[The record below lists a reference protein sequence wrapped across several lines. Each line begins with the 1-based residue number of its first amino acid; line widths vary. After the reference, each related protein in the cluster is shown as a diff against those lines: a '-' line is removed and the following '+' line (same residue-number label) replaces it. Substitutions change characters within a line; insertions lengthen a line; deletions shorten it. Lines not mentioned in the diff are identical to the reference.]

1 MLKFGFDIS
10 GICRNKMRFS
20 LKKIVAL
27 LMLFSLLM
35 SLCAYGFNAK
45 WLGHELSHDREMLTA
60 SFEHDHAQ
68 PLDTDGD
75 PATTPLSDS
84 EHHLIHAVDHAQPL
98 LAGFIVAGLPVITV
112 RTTPLL
118 SRLLALPLVELEPPL
133 RPPRLA

>member
-1 MLKFGFDIS
+1 MLECALRTI
-10 GICRNKMRFS
+10 GIYKIGMRVAS
-20 LKKIVAL
+20 KKIVAL

-68 PLDTDGD
+68 PLETDGD
-75 PATTPLSDS
+75 PDTAPLNDS

-98 LAGFIVAGLPVITV
+98 LAGFIVAGLPVIPV

>member
-1 MLKFGFDIS
+1 MLKFDLNIS
-10 GICRNKMRFS
+10 GICRNNMRLS

-45 WLGHELSHDREMLTA
+45 WLGHELSHDRELLMA

-68 PLDTDGD
+68 PHDADGD

-98 LAGFIVAGLPVITV
+98 LAGFTLVSLPVISI